1 MFKRALVSVSDKQN
15 LIPFLK
21 PLVENGMELVS
32 TGGTAKFLREQ
43 GWKVT
48 DISEVTSF
56 PEILDGRV
64 KTLHPFV
71 HMGLLAKLSDP
82 THVAALK
89 EHKVK
94 AFDLVVGNLY
104 PFEQAVKKNANE
116 EELIENIDIGG
127 PSFLRSASKNFETI
141 AVVCNP
147 SDYTWIQEKSYNL
160 NREDRK
166 ILASKVFRMVSAYDS
181 LIADTLN
188 QQDLNPDPWTF
199 AARIKSQLRYGE
211 NSHQSAFW
219 YESTGAKDGLVNA
232 KVLQGKEL
240 SYNNILDLEAS
251 FQLCQKFS
259 EPCVVAVKHN
269 NPCGVAIDHDPV
281 QAVAKALK
289 SDPVS
294 VFGGII
300 AINVPVTTEMAKL
313 LSPVFLECILAPQ
326 FDTGALEIF
335 AAKKNL
341 RLLQWDFR
349 NYSQNFEFRSVS
361 GGVLIQKTD
370 RNFSD
375 PKDWQIIGQKPD
387 QDLTRTMLFGE
398 KVCAQLKSNAIA
410 IVSDGQTVGL
420 GMGQVN
426 RVDAVEH
433 AITRWKAHHS
443 NKENVVLIS
452 DAFFPFSD
460 SIEKAA
466 QAGIKWVLQP
476 GGSIKDEDVKQAALR
491 LGVNL
496 ILTGIR
502 HFKH

>member
-1 MFKRALVSVSDKQN
+1 MFKRALISVSDKQN

-21 PLVENGMELVS
+21 PLVENGMEIVS

-48 DISEVTSF
+48 DISEVTNF

-82 THVAALK
+82 AHVGALK

-104 PFEQAVKKNANE
+104 PFEEAVKKKANE

-141 AVVCNP
+141 AVVCDP
-147 SDYTWIQEKSYNL
+147 QDYSWIQEKSYKL
-160 NREDRK
+160 NRDDK
-166 ILASKVFRMVSAYDS
+166 KLLAAKVFRMISAYDS
-181 LIADTLN
+181 LISETLDPVN
-188 QQDLNPDPWTF
+188 KNPWTF
-199 AARIKSQLRYGE
+199 GARIKSQLRYGE
-211 NSHQSAFW
+211 NSHQSGYW
-219 YESTGAKDGLVNA
+219 YESTGALDGLVKA
-232 KVLQGKEL
+232 QIIQGKEL

-251 FQLCQKFS
+251 FQLCQKFT

-269 NPCGVAIDHDPV
+269 NPCGVAIDHDPL
-281 QAVAKALK
+281 QAVEKALI

-294 VFGGII
+294 VFGGIV
-300 AINVPVTTEMAKL
+300 AINVTVTKDMAKL
-313 LSPVFLECILAPQ
+313 LSAVFLECILAPR
-326 FDTGALEIF
+326 FEPGALEVF

-341 RLLQWDFR
+341 RILQWDFTK
-349 NYSQNFEFRSVS
+349 YTSNFEFKSVS
-361 GGVLIQKTD
+361 GGVLVQ
-370 RNFSD
+370 FSD
-375 PKDWQIIGQKPD
+375 QMFSNPSEWQIVGQKPD
-387 QDLTRTMLFGE
+387 EKLTQTLLFGE

-410 IVSDGQTVGL
+410 LVSEGQTVGL

-426 RVDAVEH
+426 RIDAVEH
-433 AITRWKAHHS
+433 AITRWKTHHPE
-443 NKENVVLIS
+443 NQNVVLIS
-452 DAFFPFSD
+452 DAFFPFAD

-466 QAGIKWVLQP
+466 QSGIKWILQP
-476 GGSIKDEDVKQAALR
+476 GGSMKDEEVKQAALR

>member
-1 MFKRALVSVSDKQN
+1 MFKRALISVSDKQN

-21 PLVENGMELVS
+21 PLAESGMEMVS

-48 DISEVTSF
+48 DISEVTGF

-71 HMGLLAKLSDP
+71 HMGLLAKLSD
-82 THVAALK
+82 TDHVNALK

-94 AFDLVVGNLY
+94 PFDLIVGNLY
-104 PFEQAVKKNANE
+104 PFEQAVKKKASE

-141 AVVCNP
+141 AVVCDP
-147 SDYTWIQEKSYNL
+147 QDYSWIQEKSYKL
-160 NREDRK
+160 TRDDRK
-166 ILASKVFRMVSAYDS
+166 LLAAKVFRMISAYDS
-181 LIADTLN
+181 LISETLDPVHKN
-188 QQDLNPDPWTF
+188 PWTF
-199 AARIKSQLRYGE
+199 GARLKSQLRYGE
-211 NSHQSAFW
+211 NSHQSAYW
-219 YESTGAKDGLVNA
+219 YESTGAQDGLIKA
-232 KVLQGKEL
+232 EVLQGKEL

-251 FQLCQKFS
+251 FQLCQKFT

-269 NPCGVAIDHDPV
+269 NPCGVAIDTDPIK
-281 QAVAKALK
+281 AVDKALK

-294 VFGGII
+294 VFGGIV
-300 AINVPVTTEMAKL
+300 AVNVPVTGEMAKL
-313 LSPVFLECILAPQ
+313 LSQVFLECILAPR
-326 FDTGALEIF
+326 FESAAKEIF

-341 RLLQWDFR
+341 RLLEWDFTK
-349 NYSQNFEFRSVS
+349 YTQDFEFKSVS
-361 GGVLIQKTD
+361 GGVLVQSTD
-370 RNFSD
+370 RKFSN
-375 PKDWQIIGQKPD
+375 PGEWQIVGDKPD
-387 QDLTRTMLFGE
+387 AKMTQTLLFGE

-410 IVSDGQTVGL
+410 LVSDGQTLGL

-426 RVDAVEH
+426 RIDAVEH
-433 AITRWKAHHS
+433 AITRWKTHHPL
-443 NKENVVLIS
+443 NHNVALIS
-452 DAFFPFSD
+452 DAFFPFAD

-476 GGSIKDEDVKQAALR
+476 GGSMKDEEVKQAALR

>member
-15 LIPFLK
+15 LITFLK
-21 PLVENGMELVS
+21 PLVEKGMEIVS

-43 GWKVT
+43 GWTVT
-48 DISEVTSF
+48 DISEVTNF
-56 PEILDGRV
+56 PEVLDGRV

-71 HMGLLAKLSDP
+71 HMGLLAKLNNP
-82 THVAALK
+82 EHVSTLA
-89 EHKVK
+89 EHDVK
-94 AFDLVVGNLY
+94 SFDLVVGNLY
-104 PFEQAVKKNANE
+104 PFEQALKKNAGE

-127 PSFLRSASKNFETI
+127 PSFLRSASKNFDTI
-141 AVVCNP
+141 AVVCDP
-147 SDYTWIQEKSYNL
+147 QDYAWIQEKSYQL
-160 NREDRK
+160 NREDKK
-166 ILASKVFRMVSAYDS
+166 ILAAKVFRMISAYDC
-181 LIADTLN
+181 LIAETLDPIHKN
-188 QQDLNPDPWTF
+188 PWTF
-199 AARIKSQLRYGE
+199 AARLKSQLRYGE
-211 NSHQSAFW
+211 NSHQSGYW
-219 YESTGAKDGLVNA
+219 YEAIGAPDGLVKA

-269 NPCGVAIDHDPV
+269 NPCGVAIDRDPTR
-281 QAVAKALK
+281 AVEKALK

-294 VFGGII
+294 VFGGIVS
-300 AINVPVTTEMAKL
+300 INVPVTAEIAKT
-313 LSPVFLECILAPQ
+313 LSTVFLECILAPK
-326 FDTGALEIF
+326 FETSALEIF
-335 AAKKNL
+335 ATKKNL
-341 RLLQWDFR
+341 RLLEWDFR
-349 NYSQNFEFRSVS
+349 RYNQEFEFKSVS
-361 GGVLIQKTD
+361 GGVLVQFVDKKYSTP
-370 RNFSD
+370 SE
-375 PKDWQIIGQKPD
+375 WEIIGQQPD
-387 QDLTRTMLFGE
+387 EEMIRTLLFGE

-410 IVSDGQTVGL
+410 LVSNGQTLGL

-433 AITRWKAHHS
+433 AITRWKSHHPSIS
-443 NKENVVLIS
+443 NIALIS

-466 QAGIKWVLQP
+466 QAGIKWILQP
-476 GGSIKDEDVKQAALR
+476 GGSIKDDEVKQAALR

>member
-48 DISEVTSF
+48 DISEVTKF

-71 HMGLLAKLSDP
+71 HMGLLAKISEP
-82 THVAALK
+82 SHVEALNS
-89 EHKVK
+89 HDVK

-104 PFEQAVKKNANE
+104 PFEQAVKKKANE

-141 AVVCNP
+141 AVVCDP
-147 SDYTWIQEKSYNL
+147 VDYQWIQDKSFKL

-166 ILASKVFRMVSAYDS
+166 KLAAKVFRMVSAYDS
-181 LIADTLN
+181 LISDTLDSDN
-188 QQDLNPDPWTF
+188 NNPWTF
-199 AARIKSQLRYGE
+199 AARIKSKLRYGE
-211 NSHQSAFW
+211 NSHQSAYW
-219 YESTGAKDGLVNA
+219 YESTGSTNGLVQA
-232 KVLQGKEL
+232 EILQGKEL
-240 SYNNILDLEAS
+240 SYNNILDLEAA
-251 FQLCQKFS
+251 FQLCQKFT

-269 NPCGVAIDHDPV
+269 NPCGVAINSDPLI
-281 QAVAKALK
+281 AVEKALK

-300 AINVPVTTEMAKL
+300 AINFSVTKEMAQL
-313 LSPVFLECILAPQ
+313 LSSLFLECILAPK
-326 FDTGALEIF
+326 FESGALEVLSQ
-335 AAKKNL
+335 KKNL
-341 RLLQWDFR
+341 RLLKWDFR
-349 NYSQNFEFRSVS
+349 NYNQDVEFRSVS
-361 GGVLIQKTD
+361 GGILIQKSD
-370 RNFSD
+370 QKFSQ
-375 PKDWQIIGQKPD
+375 PTEWQVLGQTPD
-387 QDLTRTMLFGE
+387 VQMTETLLFGE

-410 IVSDGQTVGL
+410 IVSDGQTLGL

-426 RVDAVEH
+426 RIDAVEH
-433 AITRWKAHHS
+433 AILRWKSHHPNIES
-443 NKENVVLIS
+443 AVLIS
-452 DAFFPFSD
+452 DAFFPFAD

-466 QAGIKWVLQP
+466 QAGIKWILQP
-476 GGSIKDEDVKQAALR
+476 GGSVKDEDVKQAALR